1 MLLSE
6 IAEKII
12 EKDPEDFLRYAVEV
26 GNREKS
32 YEDSLINPFIDH
44 YLYNE
49 LNLCSC
55 GSPDTTLEVIRRY
68 LHIRKEWKD
77 LSYDEVQ
84 ERYKTELHID
94 TEDYEQYGVFQF
106 MAYEIDSLGFTDHG
120 SSIGYC
126 WLTERGEMFLTV
138 LDAWSQHNKEN

>member
-32 YEDSLINPFIDH
+32 YEDSLINPLIDH

-106 MAYEIDSLGFTDHG
+106 MAYEIDSLGLQ
-120 SSIGYC
+120 IMVVV
-126 WLTERGEMFLTV
+126 LATV
-138 LDAWSQHNKEN
+138 G

>member
-32 YEDSLINPFIDH
+32 YEDSLINPLIDH

-55 GSPDTTLEVIRRY
+55 GSPDTHFGSHSKIS
-68 LHIRKEWKD
+68 
-77 LSYDEVQ
+77 SYS
-84 ERYKTELHID
+84 ERME
-94 TEDYEQYGVFQF
+94 
-106 MAYEIDSLGFTDHG
+106 GFK
-120 SSIGYC
+120 
-126 WLTERGEMFLTV
+126 L
-138 LDAWSQHNKEN
+138 